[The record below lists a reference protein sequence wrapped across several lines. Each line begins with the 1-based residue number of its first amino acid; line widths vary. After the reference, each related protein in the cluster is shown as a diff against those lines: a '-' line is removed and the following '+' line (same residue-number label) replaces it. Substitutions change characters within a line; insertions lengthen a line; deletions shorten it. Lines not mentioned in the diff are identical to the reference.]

1 MVISIFTTD
10 EGKGIK
16 KREGKVETIER
27 NGGGGVNG
35 KKNKQIE
42 MERNGMH
49 QEFPSMVQFYENDE

>member
-1 MVISIFTTD
+1 M
-10 EGKGIK
+10 
-16 KREGKVETIER
+16 
-27 NGGGGVNG
+27 GGGVNG